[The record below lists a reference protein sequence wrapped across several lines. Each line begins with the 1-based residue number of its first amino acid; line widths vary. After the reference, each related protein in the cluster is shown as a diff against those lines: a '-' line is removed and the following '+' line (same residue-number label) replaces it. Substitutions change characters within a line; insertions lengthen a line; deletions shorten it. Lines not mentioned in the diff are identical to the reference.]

1 MNLQKLQTLRDG
13 NKRVIQ
19 RYLDTLADAYTLS
32 LMEFIA
38 TLDALEKKITQVS
51 LLNEDILSKLD
62 TEGIEEEILATDAYM
77 LEIDIKLRRC
87 ARYEVRKRAASNL
100 QVSLQCRDPNFRFT
114 HQAPTPRNPSVRNMH
129 N

>member
-62 TEGIEEEILATDAYM
+62 TEGIEEE
-77 LEIDIKLRRC
+77 
-87 ARYEVRKRAASNL
+87 
-100 QVSLQCRDPNFRFT
+100 
-114 HQAPTPRNPSVRNMH
+114 
-129 N
+129 